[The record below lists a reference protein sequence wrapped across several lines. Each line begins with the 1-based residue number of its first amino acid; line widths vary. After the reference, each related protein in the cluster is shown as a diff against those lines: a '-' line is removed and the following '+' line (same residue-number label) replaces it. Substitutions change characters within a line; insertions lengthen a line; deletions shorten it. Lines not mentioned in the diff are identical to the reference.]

1 MFRKLPLL
9 CILYLLL
16 IVASGCAPTSS
27 QLKKQ
32 HKKMDSAELI
42 KKINQV
48 DDGLQFNIIS
58 ILQERREISALEK
71 LLLHEDMWIRKWAID
86 ALGNLKSTQAVPNII
101 NFILDQNN
109 KWVRGHAGVALA
121 KIGDKK
127 AYDIL
132 INLLNDKNPVV
143 REFSAKALEIL
154 GDKRAIEP
162 LINLLSDSEAFVRI
176 SAIKALANLGGR
188 SVEKYLF
195 KATEDPAVSYIAT
208 VELERL
214 GLFYGSQ
221 LKEEKENAYRI
232 EPVAEKPAKIE
243 KIVTSPK
250 IGNYYAVVIGI
261 GNYQDDRIPKLKYTT
276 VDAEEIY
283 NILTDPQYGNFPENQ
298 VKLLIDEQATYN
310 NIKSAIGTWLK
321 RNTRKNDTVIIFFA
335 GHGAPEDEKTYWV
348 TYNANID
355 DLYGTALS
363 NDEIADMLDRVEA
376 KKMVAFLDSCY
387 SAATVNRTDKKRSIM
402 IKKDPFQKFK
412 GKGRVIIT
420 SSDGKEQS
428 VEIDNFGHGVFTY
441 YLLKALKGDADKNSD
456 GYIELD
462 EVWDYVKYRV
472 TDTARRYGST
482 QTPILDGSYSAG
494 IVLSKHPER
503 LKKLYLEAEREK
515 KEKELA
521 ARIARLTELYSNGE
535 ITSSQFDKAV
545 KILKS
550 EKKNKLL
557 DDFLSDK
564 ISLTTFKIVFK

>member
-109 KWVRGHAGVALA
+109 EWVRGHAGVALA

-127 AYDIL
+127 TYDIL

-143 REFSAKALEIL
+143 REFTAKALEIF

-208 VELERL
+208 EELEKL
-214 GLFYGSQ
+214 GLLYGSQ
-221 LKEEKENAYRI
+221 LKEKKETAYRV
-232 EPVAEKPAKIE
+232 EPIPKKPAKIE
-243 KIVTSPK
+243 KIVTPPK
-250 IGNYYAVVIGI
+250 IDKYYAVVIGI
-261 GNYQDDRIPKLKYTT
+261 GNYQDDKIPKLKYTT

-321 RNTRKNDTVIIFFA
+321 RNTRKDDTVIIFFA

-348 TYNANID
+348 TYNANVD

-376 KKMVAFLDSCY
+376 KIMVAFLDSCY

-402 IKKDPFQKFK
+402 IVKDPFQKFK

-428 VEIDNFGHGVFTY
+428 VEIEKFGHGVFTY
-441 YLLKALKGDADKNSD
+441 YLLEALKGDADENKD
-456 GYIELD
+456 GFIELD

-472 TDTARRYGST
+472 TDAARKHGST

-503 LKKLYLEAEREK
+503 LKKLYLEAERK
-515 KEKELA
+515 KREKELA
-521 ARIARLTELYSNGE
+521 SRIARLTELYSNGE
-535 ITSSQFDKAV
+535 LTDSQFDKAV
-545 KILKS
+545 KILES
-550 EKKNKLL
+550 GEKNKLL
-557 DDFLSDK
+557 EKFLSDK
-564 ISLTTFKIVFK
+564 ISLTTFKTVFK

>member
-86 ALGNLKSTQAVPNII
+86 ALGHLKSTQAVPNII
-101 NFILDQNN
+101 NFILDHNN
-109 KWVRGHAGVALA
+109 EWVRGHAGVALA

-127 AYDIL
+127 TYDIL

-143 REFSAKALEIL
+143 REFTAKALEIF

-208 VELERL
+208 EELEKL
-214 GLFYGSQ
+214 GLLYGSQ
-221 LKEEKENAYRI
+221 LKEKKETAYRV
-232 EPVAEKPAKIE
+232 EPIPKKPAKIE
-243 KIVTSPK
+243 KIVTPPK
-250 IGNYYAVVIGI
+250 IDKYYAVVIGI
-261 GNYQDDRIPKLKYTT
+261 GNYQDDKIPKLKYTT

-321 RNTRKNDTVIIFFA
+321 RNTRKDDTVIIFFA

-348 TYNANID
+348 TYNANVD

-376 KKMVAFLDSCY
+376 KIMVAFLDSCY

-402 IKKDPFQKFK
+402 IVKDPFQKFK

-428 VEIDNFGHGVFTY
+428 VEIEKFGHGVFTY
-441 YLLKALKGDADKNSD
+441 YLLEALKGDADENKD
-456 GYIELD
+456 GFIELD

-472 TDTARRYGST
+472 TDAARKHGST

-503 LKKLYLEAEREK
+503 LKKLYLEAERK
-515 KEKELA
+515 KREKELA
-521 ARIARLTELYSNGE
+521 SRIARLTELYSNGE
-535 ITSSQFDKAV
+535 LTDSQFDKAV
-545 KILKS
+545 KILES
-550 EKKNKLL
+550 GEKNKLL
-557 DDFLSDK
+557 EKFLSDK
-564 ISLTTFKIVFK
+564 ISLTTFKTVFK